1 MNTLLFL
8 LLLRGRCVV
17 ATTPAFVMSHTAA
30 QSTLGK
36 IPKSVVEPNDGRGVG
51 ANVCRLEAGTI
62 RFLAIGKFEHL
73 KCAAP

>member
-1 MNTLLFL
+1 
-8 LLLRGRCVV
+8 
-17 ATTPAFVMSHTAA
+17 MSHLAA
-30 QSTLGK
+30 QSALGK